1 MTYKWQR
8 RAAKLDA
15 RKRKIIKHGKGIA
28 QQYKQ
33 VILNRL
39 GAKKFGDKGE

>member
-1 MTYKWQR
+1 LFKWQR

-15 RKRKIIKHGKGIA
+15 KKRKIVKHGKGMA

-33 VILNRL
+33 VLLNRL
-39 GAKKFGDKGE
+39 GAKKFGIKESK